1 MANIAVLAY
10 SSSISYL
17 IRNLVGPQ
25 VMFVIQGCL
34 TGLAA
39 VFIMIFIK
47 ETSHLTDKEKKALYE
62 TRKST
67 STSFGNSYKKKT
79 SEIGY

>member
-1 MANIAVLAY
+1 
-10 SSSISYL
+10 
-17 IRNLVGPQ
+17 
-25 VMFVIQGCL
+25 MFFIQGSL
-34 TGLAA
+34 TALAA

-67 STSFGNSYKKKT
+67 STSFTGSYSKKK
-79 SEIGY
+79 SELGY